1 MVNGSIGLRILRRV
15 KGISILNFV
24 SSMSPWTWFKP
35 ASVRGLF
42 LLRLLRGDACPS
54 LLLPP
59 CPLPPRTRWHNARF
73 AFSHVA
79 AMNLHTWWLFL
90 ATVFVVCAI
99 PGPNMLLIMSHGAQY
114 GLRRT
119 SATMGGCLSALVL
132 MLAVSAAGLGV
143 FLQAW
148 PAMFN
153 VLRFVGA
160 GYLVYLGIKA
170 WSAPVTENSADDAAE
185 AFAARP
191 ARSAGALFRNGFL
204 VASSNP
210 KAILFAAALLPQFID
225 ASRPT
230 LPQFG
235 VLVATFAVCEVSW
248 YLVYAGFG
256 TRIGATLKSRRVAKA
271 FNRVTGGVFVGF
283 GAMMALIRQ

>member
-1 MVNGSIGLRILRRV
+1 
-15 KGISILNFV
+15 
-24 SSMSPWTWFKP
+24 MS
-35 ASVRGLF
+35 L
-42 LLRLLRGDACPS
+42 
-54 LLLPP
+54 
-59 CPLPPRTRWHNARF
+59 
-73 AFSHVA
+73 HV
-79 AMNLHTWWLFL
+79 WWLFL
-90 ATVFVVCAI
+90 ATVFVVSGI

-119 SATMGGCLSALVL
+119 GASMVGCLSALVL
-132 MLAVSAAGLGV
+132 MLSVSAAGLGV

-153 VLRFVGA
+153 ALRLIGA
-160 GYLVYLGIKA
+160 AYLVFLGVKA
-170 WSAPVTENSADDAAE
+170 WSAPVPGADAQAAE
-185 AFAARP
+185 SPVVAPVRRP
-191 ARSAGALFRNGFL
+191 GALFRNGFL

-235 VLVATFAVCEVSW
+235 ILVATFAVVEVSW
-248 YLVYAGFG
+248 YLVYGGCG

-271 FNRVTGGVFVGF
+271 FNRLTGGVFVGF
-283 GAMMALIRQ
+283 GAMMALMRQ